1 MIPARSVGNCLST
14 GLYNET
20 FFKHTRLLVGILVQ
34 LIWVYATS
42 LHNMQHLKEL
52 LMPPARILDWKCD
65 VIAPLQVKHPIDELL
80 LAVNVG

>member
-1 MIPARSVGNCLST
+1 
-14 GLYNET
+14 
-20 FFKHTRLLVGILVQ
+20 
-34 LIWVYATS
+34 
-42 LHNMQHLKEL
+42 MQHLKEL